1 MNEQE
6 LIYTMAMT
14 RLLPL
19 DAKAQQMLLQTLGS
33 ATAVFENRQD
43 IGRIIADA
51 SPRAARI
58 VQTMETQL
66 SRCEKEL
73 EYARAHHIRILA
85 YGDEELYPR
94 RLRECEDA
102 PLVLYTLGKA
112 DFNARHIISIVG
124 TRRCTEYGRDLCR
137 QLATDLARQLPDTL
151 VISGLAYGIDIAA
164 HRAALAAGL
173 PTVGVLAHG
182 LDQVY
187 PQLHRQTAIEML
199 AEGGLLTEFMTET
212 RIEKI
217 NFVQRN
223 RIVAGLADA
232 TIVVESAE
240 HGGSLIT
247 AEMANGYH
255 REVFAFPG
263 RPCDTVSAGCN
274 HLIRSNSATLITSAA
289 DLIIDLGW
297 QPQPVQQELF
307 ADTDLETDT
316 NAASDSFTDA
326 NLSPEEQRL
335 LQLMRQAKED
345 LSLTHLSEATAM
357 PSYRL
362 TSLLISLEMKGK
374 VKALPGNRYHLYK

>member
-1 MNEQE
+1 MSEQE
-6 LIYTMAMT
+6 LLYTMAIT

-19 DAKAQQMLLQTLGS
+19 DAKAQQTLLQTMGS

-43 IGRIIADA
+43 VSRIIADI

-66 SRCEKEL
+66 PRCEKEL
-73 EYARAHHIRILA
+73 EYARTHHIRVLA
-85 YGDEELYPR
+85 YGDEEKYPR

-102 PLVLYTLGKA
+102 PLVLYALGQA
-112 DFNARHIISIVG
+112 DFNARRIVSVVG

-137 QLATDLARQLPDTL
+137 QLTADLARQLPGTL
-151 VISGLAYGIDIAA
+151 VVSGLAYGIDIAA

-223 RIVAGLADA
+223 RIVASLSDA

-240 HGGSLIT
+240 RGGSLIT

-263 RPCDTVSAGCN
+263 RPCDAVSAGCN
-274 HLIRSNSATLITSAA
+274 HLIRSNGATLITSAA
-289 DLIIDLGW
+289 DLITDLGW
-297 QPQPVQQELF
+297 QPEPVQKEL
-307 ADTDLETDT
+307 
-316 NAASDSFTDA
+316 FTDA
-326 NLSPEEQRL
+326 DEGTGEEPAGAGAACLSPEEQQI
-335 LQLMRQAKED
+335 LQLLRSAKED
-345 LSLTHLSEATAM
+345 LALTQLTEATTL
-357 PSYRL
+357 PTHRL
-362 TSLLISLEMKGK
+362 TSLLIALEMKGMI
-374 VKALPGNRYHLYK
+374 KALPGNRYHCIK